1 MNIPGFTAQN
11 SLQTSSAKYS
21 GTSSNTSFESGN
33 RIFPQM
39 RQNETWVTT
48 CTRDGGCKVLYCY
61 EDTDLQQSVC
71 EVQSS
76 ARRNKLRWVAPLS
89 PLIS

>member
-21 GTSSNTSFESGN
+21 GTNSNTSFESGN

-39 RQNETWVTT
+39 RQNEIWVTT
-48 CTRDGGCKVLYCY
+48 CTRGKGCKGWHCY

-71 EVQSS
+71 EEV
-76 ARRNKLRWVAPLS
+76 
-89 PLIS
+89 